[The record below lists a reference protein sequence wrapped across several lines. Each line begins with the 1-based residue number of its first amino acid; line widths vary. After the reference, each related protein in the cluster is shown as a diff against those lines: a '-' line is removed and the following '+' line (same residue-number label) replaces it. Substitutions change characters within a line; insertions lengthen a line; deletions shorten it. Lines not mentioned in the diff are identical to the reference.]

1 MIQNFSFHTTPQLH
15 FGQGSLERLPQELK
29 QWNPH
34 SILLVS
40 DPGVLKAG
48 ITAKVETLIVDA
60 GYRVT
65 IFSEVEPDP
74 RIETAEA
81 CANAARSCKADVII
95 GVGGGSAMDIAKVA
109 AVLAYS
115 KQHIHSMFGI
125 EQVNAAGL
133 ALILVPTTAGTGSEV
148 THIAILSDEQ
158 EHLKKGIVSKF
169 LFPRL
174 AIVDPLLTLGVPAAV
189 TAASGMDAL
198 LHAVEA
204 FTSKNANDLSDTLA
218 RRAMRLISKNLRD
231 AYQNGQNLEARTGML
246 EGSMLAGMAFANAG
260 VTAVHA
266 FAYPIGAEFHIP
278 HGVANSIMMGPV
290 LTFNISG
297 NPAKFA
303 EVAECISE
311 KIDGTSVQ
319 DRAEL
324 SVAIMKQLA
333 HDIDIPKNL
342 SSFGVRKEHIPNLAD
357 GVLKVTRLLANNP
370 RAITRDDAI
379 ALYTEVL

>member
-218 RRAMRLISKNLRD
+218 RRAMRLISENLRD

-333 HDIDIPKNL
+333 HDVDIPKNL

-379 ALYTEVL
+379 TLYTEVL

>member
-218 RRAMRLISKNLRD
+218 RRAMRLISENLRD

-342 SSFGVRKEHIPNLAD
+342 SSFGVRKEHIPSLAD

>member
-1 MIQNFSFHTTPQLH
+1 MIQNFSFHTTPQLY

-29 QWNPH
+29 QWNPQ

-218 RRAMRLISKNLRD
+218 RRAMRLISENLRD

>member
-15 FGQGSLERLPQELK
+15 FGQRSLERLPQELK

-218 RRAMRLISKNLRD
+218 RRAMRLISENLRD

>member
-40 DPGVLKAG
+40 DPGVIKAG
-48 ITAKVETLIVDA
+48 ITAKIETLIVDA

-74 RIETAEA
+74 RIETSEA

-115 KQHIHSMFGI
+115 KQHIQSMFGI

-218 RRAMRLISKNLRD
+218 RRAMRLISENLRD

-333 HDIDIPKNL
+333 HDINIPKNL

>member
-1 MIQNFSFHTTPQLH
+1 M
-15 FGQGSLERLPQELK
+15 PQELK

-115 KQHIHSMFGI
+115 KQPIHLMFGI

-218 RRAMRLISKNLRD
+218 RRAMRLISENLRD

>member
-115 KQHIHSMFGI
+115 KQPIHSMFGI

-218 RRAMRLISKNLRD
+218 RRAMRLISENLRD

-342 SSFGVRKEHIPNLAD
+342 SSFGVRKEHIPSLAD

>member
-125 EQVNAAGL
+125 DQVNAAGL

-218 RRAMRLISKNLRD
+218 RRAMRLISENLRD

-342 SSFGVRKEHIPNLAD
+342 SSFGVRKEHIPSLAD

>member
-218 RRAMRLISKNLRD
+218 RRAMRLISENLRD

-379 ALYTEVL
+379 TLYTEVL

>member
-74 RIETAEA
+74 RIEIAEA

-115 KQHIHSMFGI
+115 KQPIHSMFGI

-218 RRAMRLISKNLRD
+218 RRAMRLISENLRD

-342 SSFGVRKEHIPNLAD
+342 SSFGVRKEHIPSLAD

>member
-1 MIQNFSFHTTPQLH
+1 MIHNFSFHTTPQLH

-29 QWNPH
+29 QWLPQ
-34 SILLVS
+34 SVLLVS

-48 ITAKVETLIVDA
+48 ITAKVEALVVDA
-60 GYRVT
+60 GCRVS

-81 CANAARSCKADVII
+81 CADVARSCKADVII

-109 AVLAYS
+109 SVLAHS
-115 KQHIHSMFGI
+115 EQSIHAMFGI
-125 EQVNAAGL
+125 EQVAVAGL
-133 ALILVPTTAGTGSEV
+133 PLILIPTTAGTGSEV

-169 LFPRL
+169 LFPKL

-189 TAASGMDAL
+189 TAASGVDAL

-218 RRAMRLISKNLRD
+218 RRAMRLISENLRG
-231 AYQNGQNLEARTGML
+231 AYQNGQNIEARTGML

-303 EVAECISE
+303 EVAECISGA
-311 KIDGTSVQ
+311 INGTSVQ
-319 DRAEL
+319 ERAKL
-324 SVAIMKQLA
+324 SVEIMKQLA
-333 HDIDIPKNL
+333 HDINIPKNL
-342 SSFGVRKEHIPNLAD
+342 SSFGVRKEHIPDLAD

-370 RAITRDDAI
+370 RPITRDDAI
-379 ALYTEVL
+379 ALYMEVL